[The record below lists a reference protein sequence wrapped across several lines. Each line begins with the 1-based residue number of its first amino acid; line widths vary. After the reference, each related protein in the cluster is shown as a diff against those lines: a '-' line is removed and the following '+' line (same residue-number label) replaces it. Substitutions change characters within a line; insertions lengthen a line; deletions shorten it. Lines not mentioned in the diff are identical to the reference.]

1 MMKKHILFEVC
12 GRIILAACLFVG
24 LSAMLFEINKDEIVK
39 IEPMTVSNI
48 ELKDPLDAELIWC
61 RHLGDEAL
69 RDKECLRAWS
79 ENRARFFK
87 RDKTGVAS
95 KQATNT
101 FVQSADM
108 KRR

>member
-1 MMKKHILFEVC
+1 MMNKRILFEVC
-12 GRIILAACLFVG
+12 GRIILALCLFVG
-24 LSAMLFEINKDEIVK
+24 LSAMLFEFNKNETVK

-48 ELKDPLDAELIWC
+48 ELKAPLDAELIWC

-87 RDKTGVAS
+87 KDKTGVAS
-95 KQATNT
+95 KEATNT
-101 FVQSADM
+101 LVQSSDM

>member
-24 LSAMLFEINKDEIVK
+24 LSAMLFEINKDETVK

-87 RDKTGVAS
+87 KDKTGVAS
-95 KQATNT
+95 KEVTNT
-101 FVQSADM
+101 LVQSSDM

>member
-1 MMKKHILFEVC
+1 MIKKHIHFEIC
-12 GRIILAACLFVG
+12 GRVILAACLFVG
-24 LSAMLFEINKDEIVK
+24 LSAMLFEVNKDETVK
-39 IEPMTVSNI
+39 IEPMSVSNI

-87 RDKTGVAS
+87 KDKAS
-95 KQATNT
+95 ATIKAATNT
-101 FVQSADM
+101 FPQSSDM